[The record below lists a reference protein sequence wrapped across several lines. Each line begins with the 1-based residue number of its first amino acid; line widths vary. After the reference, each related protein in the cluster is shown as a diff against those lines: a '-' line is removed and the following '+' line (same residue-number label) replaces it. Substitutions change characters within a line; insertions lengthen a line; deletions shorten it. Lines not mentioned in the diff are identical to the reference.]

1 MGRGIDNSMIGRA
14 YVSCK
19 NFSTSIFAVK
29 SFYNASLEY
38 GFIVDD
44 NVIISTNTDA
54 SICRF
59 ALFHYPF
66 PVSSHPES
74 LLYQDNP

>member
-1 MGRGIDNSMIGRA
+1 MGREIDNSMIGRA

-29 SFYNASLEY
+29 SFCNASLEY

-44 NVIISTNTDA
+44 NVIISTNGGVA
-54 SICRF
+54 
-59 ALFHYPF
+59 AL
-66 PVSSHPES
+66 
-74 LLYQDNP
+74 